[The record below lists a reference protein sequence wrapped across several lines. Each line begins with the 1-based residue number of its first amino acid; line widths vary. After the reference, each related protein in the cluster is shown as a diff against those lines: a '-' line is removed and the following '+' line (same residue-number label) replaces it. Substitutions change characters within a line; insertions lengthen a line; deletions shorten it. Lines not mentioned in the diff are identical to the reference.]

1 MTSAY
6 SGYWEDEAGGK
17 IKYDR
22 NGRIRDVE
30 FQGGGRVVLGSEAG
44 GSRIGNEA
52 GDGGGQGKGGSGGD
66 FKQEQHQRGGIDGGN
81 WI

>member
-44 GSRIGNEA
+44 GSRIGNEV
-52 GDGGGQGKGGSGGD
+52 GGQGEGERDKG
-66 FKQEQHQRGGIDGGN
+66 KPQRGGIDAGN

>member
-22 NGRIRDVE
+22 NWRIRDVE

-44 GSRIGNEA
+44 GSRIGNEV
-52 GDGGGQGKGGSGGD
+52 GGQGEGERDKG
-66 FKQEQHQRGGIDGGN
+66 KQQRGGIDGGN